1 MVVNSKGGWRHSLDP
16 IKTQHEDD
24 IAKLFENFQ
33 KLAKVINAN
42 RDELEKRDEIFTKA
56 LDNHG
61 KRINELFEII
71 NDLLKLFLELRRE
84 GSEK

>member
-1 MVVNSKGGWRHSLDP
+1 MVVM
-16 IKTQHEDD
+16 EDD
-24 IAKLFENFQ
+24 IAKLFENFH

-61 KRINELFEII
+61 KSINQLFEII
-71 NDLLKLFLELRRE
+71 NDLLELFLELRRE